1 VLARRAAA
9 DDDDV
14 VAAAHDG
21 SSLPAMASSP
31 LPPKRVTMLIHED
44 RVLHI
49 SDLSRAM
56 LG

>member
-1 VLARRAAA
+1 MTAA
-9 DDDDV
+9 
-14 VAAAHDG
+14 
-21 SSLPAMASSP
+21 SLPAMASSP